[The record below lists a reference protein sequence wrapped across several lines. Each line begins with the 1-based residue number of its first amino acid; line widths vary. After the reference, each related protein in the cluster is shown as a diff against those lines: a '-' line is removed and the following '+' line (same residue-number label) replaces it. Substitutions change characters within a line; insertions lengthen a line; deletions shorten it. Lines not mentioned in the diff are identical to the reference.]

1 MYKLVRKNIYEG
13 IEKSDK
19 IWFFVLTLLM
29 IPITYSAIIVIKHDN
44 LKRDHSGYLIR
55 KYEERLKNKNGDEY
69 DIRRNFIVKFD
80 SIEKPIEIG
89 VTANTY
95 FSIKEKQRV
104 TFQMKDGELGI
115 KTTKF
120 KILSSITI
128 ISFLIID
135 FIFLIYI
142 INIISSLCSDYKI
155 VNVRKQKRLL
165 KKYKMIDPYGEEN
178 WDN

>member
-104 TFQMKDGELGI
+104 TFQMTEGELGNQ
-115 KTTKF
+115 TTGYKLF
-120 KILSSITI
+120 ATISIVSFI
-128 ISFLIID
+128 IIVII
-135 FIFLIYI
+135 FPIYI
-142 INIISSLCSDYKI
+142 VNIINSLYYDYKI